1 MRVGRCKLA
10 MFLARIKLCIVEK
23 VQWHTQADLCLK
35 VLFGQ
40 LIEDLSYCLVIGEL
54 LFRESDKLGCYVCKD
69 EGHLVEDKL
78 RKSERKTA

>member
-40 LIEDLSYCLVIGEL
+40 LIEDLSYCQVIGEL
-54 LFRESDKLGCYVCKD
+54 LSRESGKFECYVRKD
-69 EGHLVEDKL
+69 KGHLVEDKL
-78 RKSERKTA
+78 RK

>member
-40 LIEDLSYCLVIGEL
+40 LIEDLSYCQVIGEL
-54 LFRESDKLGCYVCKD
+54 LRV
-69 EGHLVEDKL
+69 
-78 RKSERKTA
+78 KSPSLSVTFTKKTRSI